1 MNGMCKCFHSW
12 SASAC
17 PVTCVILTAL
27 LALLPAAGCE
37 KKAADTPPQPQATK
51 TESEATPAPAT
62 VPPDPQPEKAAEK
75 VSRATD
81 KKVLPPPQQI
91 FSRYIDVT
99 GGREAYEKL
108 RNVLSQGT
116 ITVTRSGQNMD
127 ITEYRAAPNKYLH
140 IIESDDR
147 GVLREGCDGETV
159 WRLSEEQGPLIFE
172 GGPKA
177 ALMREGAFNNLLH
190 LADLYEVVETVGVEE
205 VGDIE
210 CYHVLMTPPQG
221 LSESN
226 FYSVESGLLVMRRVL
241 VYVRGPLGN
250 LPREVAF
257 SEYEETGGIR
267 APRKL
272 RKTQMGHEFITT
284 IDSVEYN
291 VDLADDFFDLPDD
304 VRAALEEALAASDE
318 EPTTQP
324 VTPTEAPSDEPHS
337 ADQEKD
343 PPGNPTT
350 QEADPPSP
358 DAAEQP

>member
-17 PVTCVILTAL
+17 PVARVILTAL

-51 TESEATPAPAT
+51 TESEATPAPST
-62 VPPDPQPEKAAEK
+62 VLPNAQPETTADQA
-75 VSRATD
+75 SRVAD

-91 FSRYIDVT
+91 FDRHIEVT
-99 GGREAYEKL
+99 GGLEAYEKL
-108 RNVLSQGT
+108 RNVLTLGT
-116 ITVTRSGQNMD
+116 ITVTRSGQDMGF
-127 ITEYRAAPNKYLH
+127 TEYRAAPDKYVQ

-159 WRLSEEQGPLIFE
+159 WRLSEQKGPLIFE
-172 GGPKA
+172 GA
-177 ALMREGAFNNLLH
+177 ARASLMREGAFNKLLH
-190 LADLYEVVETVGVEE
+190 LADLYQIVETVGIEE
-205 VGDIE
+205 IDGVE
-210 CYHVLMTPPQG
+210 CYHVLMTPPRG

-226 FYSVESGLLVMRRVL
+226 FYSVDSGLLMTRRVL
-241 VYVRGPLGN
+241 IFVPGPSGH
-250 LPREVAF
+250 LPREVALG
-257 SEYEETGGIR
+257 EYEETGGIR

-304 VRAALEEALAASDE
+304 VRAALEEALAGSSE
-318 EPTTQP
+318 GPSTQP
-324 VTPTEAPSDEPHS
+324 VTPADAPSAEPPS

-343 PPGNPTT
+343 PPGNPAT

>member
-1 MNGMCKCFHSW
+1 MNGMCKCFQSRRK
-12 SASAC
+12 SAC
-17 PVTCVILTAL
+17 PVARVILTAQ

-37 KKAADTPPQPQATK
+37 KKDADTSPPPPATK
-51 TESEATPAPAT
+51 AEPEAKLTPAT
-62 VPPDPQPEKAAEK
+62 VPPDPQPEKTTEK
-75 VSRATD
+75 ASRVAVT
-81 KKVLPPPQQI
+81 KVLPPPQQI
-91 FSRYIDVT
+91 FDRHIEVT

-108 RNVLSQGT
+108 RNVLTQGT
-116 ITVTRSGQNMD
+116 ITVTRSGQSMGF
-127 ITEYRAAPNKYLH
+127 TEYRAAPNKYLQ
-140 IIESDDR
+140 IIEPDDR
-147 GVLREGCDGETV
+147 GVLREGCDGETA
-159 WRLSEEQGPLIFE
+159 WRLSEEKGALIFE
-172 GGPKA
+172 EGPKA
-177 ALMREGAFNNLLH
+177 ALMREGAFNSLLH
-190 LADLYEVVETVGVEE
+190 LADRYEIVETVGVEE

-241 VYVRGPLGN
+241 IFVPGPSGH

-304 VRAALEEALAASDE
+304 VRAALEEALAGSSE
-318 EPTTQP
+318 GPRTQP
-324 VTPTEAPSDEPHS
+324 VTPADAPSAEPPS

-343 PPGNPTT
+343 LPGNPTT

-358 DAAEQP
+358 DATEQP

>member
-1 MNGMCKCFHSW
+1 MNGKCKCFHSLRE
-12 SASAC
+12 SAC
-17 PVTCVILTAL
+17 PAAQVILAVL
-27 LALLPAAGCE
+27 LALLPAAGC
-37 KKAADTPPQPQATK
+37 KKKDADTPPKPPATR
-51 TESEATPAPAT
+51 TESEATPAPTT

-81 KKVLPPPQQI
+81 QKVLPPPQQI
-91 FSRYIDVT
+91 FDRHIEVT

-108 RNVLSQGT
+108 QNVLTQGT
-116 ITVTRSGQNMD
+116 ITVTRSGQNMGF
-127 ITEYRAAPNKYLH
+127 TEYRAAPNKYLQ

-159 WRLSEEQGPLIFE
+159 WRLSEEKGPLIFE
-172 GGPKA
+172 GA
-177 ALMREGAFNNLLH
+177 ARASLLREGAFNKLLH
-190 LADLYEVVETVGVEE
+190 LADLYQIVETVGIEE
-205 VGDIE
+205 IDGVE
-210 CYHVLMTPPQG
+210 CYHVLMTPPRG

-226 FYSVESGLLVMRRVL
+226 FYSVDSGLLMTRRVL
-241 VYVRGPLGN
+241 IFVPGPSGH

-304 VRAALEEALAASDE
+304 VRAALEEADAGSSE
-318 EPTTQP
+318 GPTTQP
-324 VTPTEAPSDEPHS
+324 VTPAEAPSAEPPS

-343 PPGNPTT
+343 PPGNPAT